1 MALVQS
7 HPIIKFVSNKFS
19 AMLLQP
25 YTMVAYRSSSCSRL
39 RYSLL
44 YGKLVEQ
51 AKNSVCV
58 CFIIT
63 PPPPPPPQVL
73 STFLNIPCSIE
84 PPLLHVCLASFI
96 RTAFDSVCKLLET
109 YDTFNSAIVMHL
121 RKELPCSIRNA

>member
-73 STFLNIPCSIE
+73 STFLNIPYSIA
-84 PPLLHVCLASFI
+84 PPLHVCLASFI

-109 YDTFNSAIVMHL
+109 YDTFNFVVVMHL
-121 RKELPCSIRNA
+121 KKEYPCLIGNT

>member
-63 PPPPPPPQVL
+63 PPPPPQVL
-73 STFLNIPCSIE
+73 STFLNIPCSIA
-84 PPLLHVCLASFI
+84 PPSTTCVCLASFI

-121 RKELPCSIRNA
+121 RKDFPCSIRNA